1 VPDQTPHPIVL
12 FDGDCGLC
20 HASVRFVVER
30 DDRALFRFAPLDS
43 GVARDLLAGADPG
56 PLGDSV
62 LLVEDGRV
70 YDQSTA
76 ALRIARRLR
85 WPWNLA
91 WGLMLVPRL
100 VRDLVYAWVAR
111 RRGRWSRNNGA
122 CTLPNRNVRERFLS

>member
-1 VPDQTPHPIVL
+1 VPPHTPHPIVL

-20 HASVRFVVER
+20 HASVRFVLER

-43 GVARDLLAGADPG
+43 AVARELLAGVDTG

-62 LLVEDGRV
+62 LLVENGRV
-70 YDQSTA
+70 VDRSTA

-85 WPWNLA
+85 WWNLA
-91 WGLMLVPRL
+91 WGLMLIPRF

-111 RRGRWSRNNGA
+111 RRGRWSRDNGA

>member
-1 VPDQTPHPIVL
+1 MHAQTPHPVVL

-30 DDRALFRFAPLDS
+30 DERALFRFAALDS
-43 GVARDLLAGADPG
+43 AVARDLLAGVDPG

-62 LLVEDGRV
+62 LLLEDERV
-70 YDQSTA
+70 YDRSTA

-91 WGLMLVPRL
+91 WGLMLVPRF
-100 VRDLVYAWVAR
+100 VRDLAYTWVAR
-111 RRGRWSRNNGA
+111 RRNRWPRGDGT
-122 CTLPNRNVRERFLS
+122 CLLPNRTVRERFLS

>member
-1 VPDQTPHPIVL
+1 VHAQTPHPIVL

-20 HASVRFVVER
+20 HASVRFVIER
-30 DDRALFRFAPLDS
+30 DDSALFRFAALDS
-43 GVARDLLAGADPG
+43 AVARDLLAGVDPG

-70 YDQSTA
+70 YDRSTA

-85 WPWNLA
+85 SPWNLA
-91 WGLMLVPRL
+91 WGLMLVPRF

-111 RRGRWSRNNGA
+111 RRGRWSSDA
-122 CTLPNRNVRERFLS
+122 CALPKRNVGERFLP